1 MKALKPFLPLLIFA
15 FLILILVTIS
25 CSNDDNKANQVAY
38 NEENPLTAYMALSGF
53 YQKTSVTKN
62 APVFSESGFS
72 FKPTV
77 AGKINAFIVNIPDVN
92 PALRVTLW
100 DVSTK
105 TILKSETINVPTE
118 NVSVEKT
125 ITPIALTK
133 DKEYFISINSGDWF
147 VREKKEGVAT
157 VSYPIAAGNI
167 IITGFAHVSSKA
179 PEYVFPNSF
188 SDNFYAGD
196 ATFKFQQTE

>member
-15 FLILILVTIS
+15 PLLSTLLIIS
-25 CSNDDNKANQVAY
+25 CSNDDNKAERITY
-38 NEENPLTAYMALSGF
+38 NEENPLTAYMAISGF
-53 YQKTSVTKN
+53 YEKTSVTKN

-77 AGKINAFIVNIPDVN
+77 TGKINAFIVNIPDIN

-118 NVSVEKT
+118 NISVEKA
-125 ITPIALTK
+125 IAPVTLTK

-147 VREKKEGVAT
+147 VREKKEGTAT
-157 VSYPIAAGNI
+157 VVYPVAAGNI

-179 PEYVFPNSF
+179 PEYLFPNS
-188 SDNFYAGD
+188 SSNSFYAGD